1 MNLSRFKALVL
12 SCVATVAFVGCGG
25 GSDSTSTAPVV
36 ATGTFVDAPVQGLK
50 YTTATQT
57 GYTDS
62 NGTYKYVAGEQIEF
76 FLGNLSLGKVTASSL
91 TTPYTM
97 AGDTNI
103 SAPSDKAKNIA
114 MLLQNFDANRSD
126 SAVLDLSK
134 LKDHNFSDVNLSA
147 TTADMETKITAL
159 LGTLNTAGLVDA
171 TTHTLINATT
181 ASTAMETYVTD
192 YNLQLGYGLSN
203 GVNYVGNLSM
213 TATEFVAMRLQS
225 HLYIEYVKPGSIID
239 TVFSNHYVSFF
250 DAAGSSID
258 FSYDWSNSNGGT
270 TDVWNITNETFTAAD
285 LANFSKPI
293 VVNST
298 TYREKNDDNTTQECT
313 IVSSKKVNAIIG
325 ISVDAIEVREFC
337 RYGTDNIYGNGE
349 GWGYSGY
356 LSPYLS
362 MTDFLNQLQNLG
374 IGNSDIQLTSDYKV
388 KIKSTGEVIP
398 GSYWKME
405 DGILKTKY
413 WDEVWYKLGTD
424 GIIVDN
430 WFGDEQLRYVGIT
443 KDQAKQITAKIG
455 LPTW

>member
-25 GSDSTSTAPVV
+25 GSDSTATAPVV

-62 NGTYKYVAGEQIEF
+62 NGTYKYVAGEQVEF

-159 LGTLNTAGLVDA
+159 LGTLNTAGLIDA

-181 ASTAMETYVTD
+181 ASTAMKTYVAEATLKSNAKFTAEYLSGKTFYVVSHWD
-192 YNLQLGYGLSN
+192 PEGWITLTNTFHSN
-203 GVNYVGNLSM
+203 GTYSYYDAPDANATVDYAVATDGRLKITSRDPSDPITYATIKSVTDQYIEVNEYMESTNTYKSTNTYLCFDKAKADAKLAQLLKPLFAGKTLFEVGIDPQDNKAFINSNVFNADATSM
-213 TATEFVAMRLQS
+213 TYT
-225 HLYIEYVKPGSIID
+225 HLDANGNTVPNTSQTVQNPLLPID
-239 TVFSNHYVSFF
+239 YT
-250 DAAGSSID
+250 
-258 FSYDWSNSNGGT
+258 
-270 TDVWNITNETFTAAD
+270 
-285 LANFSKPI
+285 
-293 VVNST
+293 
-298 TYREKNDDNTTQECT
+298 
-313 IVSSKKVNAIIG
+313 
-325 ISVDAIEVREFC
+325 VREMP
-337 RYGTDNIYGNGE
+337 D
-349 GWGYSGY
+349 Y
-356 LSPYLS
+356 LL
-362 MTDFLNQLQNLG
+362 
-374 IGNSDIQLTSDYKV
+374 IHNSDGTNTILYFD
-388 KIKSTGEVIP
+388 KIKAL
-398 GSYWKME
+398 SYYSS
-405 DGILKTKY
+405 L
-413 WDEVWYKLGTD
+413 
-424 GIIVDN
+424 
-430 WFGDEQLRYVGIT
+430 
-443 KDQAKQITAKIG
+443 
-455 LPTW
+455 

>member
-1 MNLSRFKALVL
+1 
-12 SCVATVAFVGCGG
+12 
-25 GSDSTSTAPVV
+25 
-36 ATGTFVDAPVQGLK
+36 
-50 YTTATQT
+50 
-57 GYTDS
+57 
-62 NGTYKYVAGEQIEF
+62 
-76 FLGNLSLGKVTASSL
+76 
-91 TTPYTM
+91 M

-126 SAVLDLSK
+126 SAVLDVSK

-147 TTADMETKITAL
+147 TTATMETKITAL
-159 LGTLNTAGLVDA
+159 LGTLG
-171 TTHTLINATT
+171 TLIDSSHPLIDTAT
-181 ASTAMETYVTD
+181 AAAAMETYVTD

-203 GVNYVGNLSM
+203 GVNYVGNLNM
-213 TATEFVAMRLQS
+213 TATEIVAMRLQS
-225 HLYIEYVKPGSIID
+225 HLDIEYAKPGSIID

-250 DAAGSSID
+250 DAAGSFID
-258 FSYDWSNSNGGT
+258 FSYDWSKSNGSSINF
-270 TDVWNITNETFTAAD
+270 WNITNETFTAAD

-298 TYREKNDDNTTQECT
+298 TYREKNDDNSTQECT
-313 IVSSKKVNAIIG
+313 ILSSKKVNTVLG
-325 ISVDAIEVREFC
+325 VSTDAIEIREFC
-337 RYGTDNIYGNGE
+337 RYGIDNIYGNGE

-356 LSPYLS
+356 HSTYSS
-362 MTDFLNQLQNLG
+362 MTDFLNQLQNFG

-430 WFGDEQLRYVGIT
+430 WFGDEQLRYIGVT
-443 KDQAKQITAKIG
+443 KDQAKQITAKMG

>member
-12 SCVATVAFVGCGG
+12 SCAATVAFVGCGG

-62 NGTYKYVAGEQIEF
+62 NGTYKYVAGEQVEF
-76 FLGNLSLGKVTASSL
+76 FLGNLSLGKVSASAL

-103 SAPSDKAKNIA
+103 SVPSDKAKNIA

-147 TTADMETKITAL
+147 TTADMETKIGTL
-159 LGTLNTAGLVDA
+159 LTTLNTAGLIDA

-181 ASTAMETYVTD
+181 ASAAMETFVTD

-213 TATEFVAMRLQS
+213 TATEVVALKPLQFQ
-225 HLYIEYVKPGSIID
+225 IEYTNPGYITGTLFD
-239 TVFSNHYVSFF
+239 HHYAGFADGVSTYT
-250 DAAGSSID
+250 D
-258 FSYDWSNSNGGT
+258 FSYDWQLST
-270 TDVWNITNETFTAAD
+270 WNVTNDTFD
-285 LANFSKPI
+285 LAKLNPSTI
-293 VVNST
+293 INST
-298 TYREKNDDNTTQECT
+298 TYRNKTPFLDTDINGVQFYPNDECT
-313 IVSSKKVNAIIG
+313 ILSTKKVNAILG
-325 ISVDAIEVREFC
+325 ITVDAIEVKEFC
-337 RYGTDNIYGNGE
+337 NYGRDDTYVTGDGWKASGYNSNYTSITEFLTQLKVGVGGGDLKLTTDNK
-349 GWGYSGY
+349 
-356 LSPYLS
+356 
-362 MTDFLNQLQNLG
+362 
-374 IGNSDIQLTSDYKV
+374 IQIV
-388 KIKSTGEVIP
+388 STGEVIQ
-398 GSYWKME
+398 GSYWKLE
-405 DGILKTKY
+405 NGVLKLKY
-413 WDEVWYKLGTD
+413 WDEVWYKLDTNGL
-424 GIIVDN
+424 ILEN
-430 WFGDEQLRYVGIT
+430 WMGDTMFSYYGVT
-443 KDQAKQITAKIG
+443 KDQAKLLTAKMG